1 MLGTILRGIPMPE
14 LSQVAQRLKF
24 NLFSGSETKKRMAA
38 NVARMIIGDTIT
50 LHDEFKTYKGDGA
63 LFFNT
68 SNAEASQFLTVKD
81 IQIDMALAEEM
92 MNKDLATFFK
102 KLIKVIEKEKDDP
115 IVVMLD
121 ITGMSIHVLDKNKI
135 DEVLE
140 EQVTNA
146 D

>member
-1 MLGTILRGIPMPE
+1 MPD
-14 LSQVAQRLKF
+14 LSTVAQRLKF

-38 NVARMIIGDTIT
+38 NVTRMIIGDIIT
-50 LHDEFKTYKGDGA
+50 LHDEFKTHKGDGA

-68 SNAEASQFLTVKD
+68 SNAEASQYLTVKD
-81 IQIDMALAEEM
+81 IQTDMALAEEM

-121 ITGMSIHVLDKNKI
+121 VKGMSIHVLDKNKI

-140 EQVTNA
+140 EQVINA

>member
-38 NVARMIIGDTIT
+38 NVARMIIGDIIT

-68 SNAEASQFLTVKD
+68 SNAESLPVSDCQRHSDRYGFSGGD
-81 IQIDMALAEEM
+81 AE
-92 MNKDLATFFK
+92 
-102 KLIKVIEKEKDDP
+102 
-115 IVVMLD
+115 
-121 ITGMSIHVLDKNKI
+121 
-135 DEVLE
+135 
-140 EQVTNA
+140 
-146 D
+146 